1 MITSRE
7 NRQVKRARSLRRRKG
22 RQAERA
28 YLVEGVR
35 ATLDALRSGATVE
48 QVFISEQMLPPERAM
63 QLRQAA
69 EETGADV
76 VEVSAGVLRSIA
88 QSQSPQGVVAVL
100 RKPEHNLKGL
110 DLKQPALVLVAHEV
124 RDPGNLGT
132 MVRTAHSAGCSV
144 MVVSGESVDP
154 YNEKSVRA
162 SMSSLAHI
170 PVVDGVSLEDV
181 TVWAKQG
188 KLRLV
193 ATTPWA
199 QKTCFETDMTGSVA
213 LLVGGEA
220 WGLGELAELA
230 DEVVSVP
237 MPGGTESLNVA
248 VAAGILL
255 FETVRQRYFR
265 T

>member
-1 MITSRE
+1 VITSRD
-7 NRQVKRARSLRRRKG
+7 NHQVKRARSLRRRKG

-35 ATLDALRSGATVE
+35 ATLDALRSGAAVE
-48 QVFISEQMLPPERAM
+48 QVFISDEMLSPERAV
-63 QLRQAA
+63 QLRQAV
-69 EETGADV
+69 EEAGADV
-76 VEVSAGVLRSIA
+76 VEVSIGVLRSVA
-88 QSQSPQGVVAVL
+88 QSQSPQGVIAVL
-100 RKPEHNLKGL
+100 RKPEYSLRELNLE
-110 DLKQPALVLVAHEV
+110 QQALILIAHEV

-132 MVRTAHSAGCSV
+132 MIRTAHSAGCSAV
-144 MVVSGESVDP
+144 VVSGESVDP

-162 SMSSLAHI
+162 SMGSLAHI

-220 WGLGELAELA
+220 CGLGELAELA
-230 DEVVSVP
+230 DEVVSIP

-255 FETVRQRYFR
+255 FEAVRQRYFR